1 LNRETGLVDLKGG
14 FYKWSISA
22 FTGFML
28 VFVHC

>member
-1 LNRETGLVDLKGG
+1 VDLKGG

>member
-1 LNRETGLVDLKGG
+1 VDLKGG
-14 FYKWSISA
+14 FYKWETNA